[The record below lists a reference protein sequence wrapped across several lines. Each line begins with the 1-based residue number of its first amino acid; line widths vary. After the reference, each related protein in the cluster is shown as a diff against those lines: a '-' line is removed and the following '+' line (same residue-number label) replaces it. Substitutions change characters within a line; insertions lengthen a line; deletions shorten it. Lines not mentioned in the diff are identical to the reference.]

1 MDSLS
6 MVIGNLKAIMAG
18 GMPDVSSAMGDVQA
32 QGVSFGDI
40 LGGFMNTGK
49 SMAADEIIPDVQPEV
64 KEEVEETLLSPQAE
78 NALKNLIAGYFKSVS
93 GDDVSEED
101 IVNKLTEMLKK
112 LDGGTFSELA
122 AFSAEIQTSLFG
134 DGSDGEKSPKDV
146 LSELF
151 EKYLPEEKEE
161 KTEETDNIILG
172 AYASAY
178 AALAAAAAETPA
190 AETAVT
196 ENNNVGAVEAAAET
210 EITAAQA
217 KDMIAS
223 ADDSSAEMFVQTF
236 TQAVETVQSEKT
248 ADGETEQNENSPENG
263 EPQQEMQAVVEKP
276 ESTAEAHPAKELAE
290 RFSYARPVIS
300 EKSEAD
306 IPRIKLDSDD
316 EISAGMVSAMTRNTA
331 AENTADIPEADAPV
345 FSSEEEAAENVNFQ
359 TAEQILDR
367 ITQTSNGD
375 THEIIV
381 KLNPRSLGQI
391 AVKITK
397 SAEGAVDISMAAQ
410 SGDVARLL
418 DVHKGELAQLLAD
431 RGSEVNTVNVV
442 NPSEAGHYLGFEMN
456 GGQNPFLFGG
466 GAQSR
471 HGSGAIGG
479 GSEEDDTDDGIEA
492 VSAEKI
498 YISQEARLWTTA

>member
-6 MVIGNLKAIMAG
+6 MVIGNLKAMAG
-18 GMPDVSSAMGDVQA
+18 GMPDASSAMGDVQA
-32 QGVSFGDI
+32 QGASFGDI
-40 LGGFMNTGK
+40 LGGFMSAGK
-49 SMAADEIIPDVQPEV
+49 ADAAEEIIPDVQPEV
-64 KEEVEETLLSPQAE
+64 KEEAEETLLSPQAE

-93 GDDVSEED
+93 GDNVSEED

-151 EKYLPEEKEE
+151 EKYLPEKEE
-161 KTEETDNIILG
+161 KTEETDNIVLG

-178 AALAAAAAETPA
+178 AALAAAVVEAPA
-190 AETAVT
+190 ADTAVT
-196 ENNNVGAVEAAAET
+196 ENNVGAVEAAAET

-236 TQAVETVQSEKT
+236 SQAVEAVLSEKM

-263 EPQQEMQAVVEKP
+263 EQHQDMQVVIEKP
-276 ESTAEAHPAKELAE
+276 ESTADTHPAKELAE

-306 IPRIKLDSDD
+306 IPRIKLDNDD
-316 EISAGMVSAMTRNTA
+316 VSADMISAMTRNTA
-331 AENTADIPEADAPV
+331 AENTADIPEAEVPV

-381 KLNPRSLGQI
+381 RLNPRSLGQI

-431 RGSEVNTVNVV
+431 KGSEVNTVNVV

-471 HGSGAIGG
+471 HGSGVVGS
-479 GSEEDDTDDGIEA
+479 SEEEDTDDGIEA

>member
-6 MVIGNLKAIMAG
+6 MVIGNLKAMAG
-18 GMPDVSSAMGDVQA
+18 GMPDASSAMGDVQA
-32 QGVSFGDI
+32 QGASFGDI
-40 LGGFMNTGK
+40 LGGFMSAGK
-49 SMAADEIIPDVQPEV
+49 ADAAEEIIPDVQPEV
-64 KEEVEETLLSPQAE
+64 KEEAEETLLSPQAE
-78 NALKNLIAGYFKSVS
+78 NALKNLIAGYFKSIS

-151 EKYLPEEKEE
+151 EKYLPEKEE

-178 AALAAAAAETPA
+178 AALAAAVVEAPA
-190 AETAVT
+190 ADTAVT
-196 ENNNVGAVEAAAET
+196 ENNVGAVEAAAET

-236 TQAVETVQSEKT
+236 SQAVEAVQSENM
-248 ADGETEQNENSPENG
+248 ADGETEQNENSPEKG
-263 EPQQEMQAVVEKP
+263 EQHQDMQVVIEKP
-276 ESTAEAHPAKELAE
+276 ESTADTHPAKELAE

-306 IPRIKLDSDD
+306 IPRIKLDNDD
-316 EISAGMVSAMTRNTA
+316 VSADMISAMTRNTA
-331 AENTADIPEADAPV
+331 AENTADIPEAEVPV

-381 KLNPRSLGQI
+381 RLNPRSLGQI

-397 SAEGAVDISMAAQ
+397 STEGTVDISMAAQ

-431 RGSEVNTVNVV
+431 KGSEVNTVNVV

-471 HGSGAIGG
+471 HGSGVVGN
-479 GSEEDDTDDGIEA
+479 SEEEDTDDGIEA

>member
-6 MVIGNLKAIMAG
+6 MVIGNLKAMAG
-18 GMPDVSSAMGDVQA
+18 GMPDASSAMGDVQA
-32 QGVSFGDI
+32 QGASFGDI
-40 LGGFMNTGK
+40 LGGFMSAGK
-49 SMAADEIIPDVQPEV
+49 ADAAEEIIPDVQPEV
-64 KEEVEETLLSPQAE
+64 KEEAEETLLSPQAE

-101 IVNKLTEMLKK
+101 IVSKLTEMMKK

-151 EKYLPEEKEE
+151 EKYLPEKEEE

-178 AALAAAAAETPA
+178 AALAAAVVEAPA

-196 ENNNVGAVEAAAET
+196 ENNVGAVEAAAET

-236 TQAVETVQSEKT
+236 SQAVEAVQSEKT

-263 EPQQEMQAVVEKP
+263 EQHQDMQAVIEKP
-276 ESTAEAHPAKELAE
+276 ENTAEAHPAKELAE

-316 EISAGMVSAMTRNTA
+316 DVSADMVSAMTRNTA
-331 AENTADIPEADAPV
+331 AENTADIPEAEVPV

-381 KLNPRSLGQI
+381 RLNPRSLGQI

-418 DVHKGELAQLLAD
+418 DVHKGELAQLLVD
-431 RGSEVNTVNVV
+431 KGSEVNTVNVV

-471 HGSGAIGG
+471 HGSGVVGS
-479 GSEEDDTDDGIEA
+479 SEEEDTDDGIEA